1 MVASG
6 YPRTRS
12 SRAREGD
19 CGQAIVEF
27 ALAAV
32 VLLIV
37 VFGVIDLARAVY
49 DLEIM
54 NNLTGEGADLAS
66 RGTTLAD
73 TASAIV
79 TGSGSLNI
87 AANGLVIVTSVT
99 NQNNVV
105 TVTGQVSQGGIV
117 ASSKIGKLGKPAT
130 LPAAAVPQANQ
141 TVYVTEVFYSFQPI
155 TPIGSLLNKVLFP
168 GQLYNAAYY

>member
-1 MVASG
+1 MSRHHHDRIRG
-6 YPRTRS
+6 SRGRENS
-12 SRAREGD
+12 S
-19 CGQAIVEF
+19 GQALVEF
-27 ALAAV
+27 ALGV
-32 VLLIV
+32 LVLLVV

-49 DLEIM
+49 DLELM
-54 NNLTGEGADLAS
+54 NNLTGEGSNLAS

-73 TASAIV
+73 TAQAIV

-87 AANGLVIVTSVT
+87 AAHGLVIVTSVT
-99 NQNNVV
+99 NQNNAV

-117 ASSKIGKLGKPAT
+117 ASSKVGIMGKPAT

-155 TPIGSLLNKVLFP
+155 TPVGTLLNQVLFP
-168 GQLYNAAYY
+168 AQLYNAAYY

>member
-1 MVASG
+1 MVALEQ
-6 YPRTRS
+6 RIRHN
-12 SRAREGD
+12 RAWKDE
-19 CGQAIVEF
+19 CGQSIVEF

-79 TGSGSLNI
+79 TGAGSLNI
-87 AANGLVIVTSVT
+87 AAHGLVIVSSVT
-99 NQNNVV
+99 NQNNAV
-105 TVTGQVSQGGIV
+105 TVTGQVSQGEIV
-117 ASSKIGKLGKPAT
+117 ASSKIGTLGKPAT

-141 TVYVTEVFYSFQPI
+141 TVYVTEVLYAFQPI
-155 TPIGSLLNKVLFP
+155 TPIGSLLNQVLFP

>member
-1 MVASG
+1 MAWG
-6 YPRTRS
+6 RQKTR
-12 SRAREGD
+12 RNRKWDADR
-19 CGQAIVEF
+19 GQSIVEF

-32 VLLIV
+32 VMLIV

-99 NQNNVV
+99 NRNNVN

-117 ASSKIGKLGKPAT
+117 ASSKIGLLGKPAT
-130 LPAAAVPQANQ
+130 LPAAAAPQANQ
-141 TVYVTEVFYSFQPI
+141 TVYITEIFYSYQPI
-155 TPIGSLLNKVLFP
+155 TPIGTLLNKALFP
-168 GQLYNAAYY
+168 AQLYNAAYY

>member
-1 MVASG
+1 MATSEQSTWG
-6 YPRTRS
+6 NRL
-12 SRAREGD
+12 RED
-19 CGQAIVEF
+19 DRGQSIVEF

-32 VLLIV
+32 TLLIV

-54 NNLTGEGADLAS
+54 NNLTGEGSDLAS

-73 TASAIV
+73 TATAIV
-79 TGSGSLNI
+79 TGSGSLNLSSH
-87 AANGLVIVTSVT
+87 GLVIVTSVT
-99 NQNNVV
+99 NQNNAV

-117 ASSKIGKLGKPAT
+117 ASSKVGALGKPAT

-141 TVYVTEVFYSFQPI
+141 TVYVTEVFYAFQPI
-155 TPIGSLLNKVLFP
+155 TPIGTLLNEVLFP